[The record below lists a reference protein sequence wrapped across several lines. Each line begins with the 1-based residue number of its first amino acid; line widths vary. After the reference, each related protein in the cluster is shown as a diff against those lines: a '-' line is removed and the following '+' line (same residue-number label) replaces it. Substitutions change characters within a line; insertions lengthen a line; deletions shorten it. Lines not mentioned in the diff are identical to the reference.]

1 MSAYVCECSEC
12 VHVCE
17 CVCVVSIYV
26 VNVQCEYLCSEC
38 VNVCVSVVG
47 ACVSVCVFTHH
58 QPYIHILIVMP
69 STPMVWNHTCATS
82 HHFIHDTGFSIK
94 EHQSVDAH
102 GSLSLNLKGMCVS
115 VTCE

>member
-1 MSAYVCECSEC
+1 MCICVVNVQCVCEKVSVCESVVYMCEYLCSECAYVCECSEC

-69 STPMVWNHTCATS
+69 STTNGMEPYMCN
-82 HHFIHDTGFSIK
+82 IP
-94 EHQSVDAH
+94 
-102 GSLSLNLKGMCVS
+102 SLHP
-115 VTCE
+115 